1 MIIRKKDEKITTN
14 FEPTDDSN
22 VKNKAHLNE
31 ILLKINGYLSLFE
44 KVYNEF
50 KLQYDKQSVE
60 QSLVQRAVKTT
71 IQILYDKGVF
81 DFFQNAGKVPKDF
94 LLTTRSRPDLEEV
107 NDDIQ

>member
-1 MIIRKKDEKITTN
+1 MILRKKDGKITTN
-14 FEPTDDSN
+14 FEPTEDSD

-31 ILLKINGYLSLFE
+31 NFLKINGYLSIFE

-50 KLQYDKQSVE
+50 ILQYDKQCVE
-60 QSLVQRAVKTT
+60 QSLIQRAVKTT
-71 IQILYDKGVF
+71 LQILYDKGVF
-81 DFFQNAGKVPKDF
+81 DFFQNTGKVPKDF